1 MKHRVKYT
9 PSNKVVAAKAPYQV
23 NELIKEIQ
31 DTVYNVAYKYLKAE
45 GWDTSDV
52 ADYFVADVQE
62 AEPGVIRVEIRGELE
77 YEQLSELCSQLDKV
91 IAVKFDKDAYFE
103 PVEPGIAEA
112 FIRTNVKACSNVT
125 ASLNYVTPE
134 MKQLKRAISKIYV
147 DNDDQ
152 FHELVDSLL
161 INEPINLVPETRALK
176 RAIDSLVVDSEEE
189 KRTLVYEVAKDLGV
203 INSSSNVDVYSADDA
218 DDDAVDDIEREFQR
232 IDRSGTDEE
241 VEIAAIMYN
250 LGTTMKEAREIL
262 PTLSEDKIKDYV
274 DYYYLRDLPTSERV
288 KIWNKRKIT
297 SATNSEYAQMVDD
310 LDYFYEVYPEA
321 IEPIL
326 IRNGANLDNN
336 NWLDGCNISQAYNE
350 AVAYFE
356 SKYDKDDE
364 YSELNTGVGAR
375 LGWSNYIQSGTYD
388 VPDRHLDSIEDNS
401 WKELASKSV
410 EDSDGF
416 NTDYTL
422 YTNGET
428 YICMFGDKDLY
439 EPDEAYADYETEN
452 EQDAWDW
459 FNSYT
464 GFADEEDEY
473 DIYGS
478 EDLEKNADSDDA
490 LWDVIDDEEFE
501 FRGVQDVGYD
511 NDGNIMV
518 IFNHAISEDMI
529 EPTAEELLTAFR
541 QYGYPV
547 HEWNTNGCNVFI
559 LSRGGILG
567 STTNAS
573 TYDDL
578 DEELLDILDELSDM
592 GYDIHDEADIKMGL
606 GAGLGY
612 DKQDQKLIMKD
623 LRKRKIIASSVL
635 ARTKYVYIDH
645 YNAFDNG
652 KVLRNFQYMT
662 EEQAQEAARQAS
674 IKDPTDAYYVH
685 YDDVMNPGGDIVWV
699 NGVAYRGMDVSPRG
713 EGVAIRKGAQPVE
726 VATASTEIKA
736 HDFPES
742 EDGWG
747 TDVRG
752 ILDIPFARAEDLMY
766 EIRNTIRG
774 AYTDCETVEDLA
786 DYIRQLASKFE
797 EAADELESL

>member
-1 MKHRVKYT
+1 MKHTVKYR
-9 PSNKVVAAKAPYQV
+9 PSSKVVAAKAPYQV

-31 DTVYNVAYKYLKAE
+31 DTVYDVAYKYLKAE

-152 FHELVDSLL
+152 FHELVNSLL
-161 INEPINLVPETRALK
+161 SNEPINLVPETRALK

-203 INSSSNVDVYSADDA
+203 INSSSNVDVCCAD
-218 DDDAVDDIEREFQR
+218 
-232 IDRSGTDEE
+232 
-241 VEIAAIMYN
+241 AI
-250 LGTTMKEAREIL
+250 
-262 PTLSEDKIKDYV
+262 
-274 DYYYLRDLPTSERV
+274 
-288 KIWNKRKIT
+288 
-297 SATNSEYAQMVDD
+297 
-310 LDYFYEVYPEA
+310 
-321 IEPIL
+321 
-326 IRNGANLDNN
+326 
-336 NWLDGCNISQAYNE
+336 
-350 AVAYFE
+350 
-356 SKYDKDDE
+356 
-364 YSELNTGVGAR
+364 
-375 LGWSNYIQSGTYD
+375 
-388 VPDRHLDSIEDNS
+388 H
-401 WKELASKSV
+401 
-410 EDSDGF
+410 
-416 NTDYTL
+416 
-422 YTNGET
+422 
-428 YICMFGDKDLY
+428 
-439 EPDEAYADYETEN
+439 
-452 EQDAWDW
+452 
-459 FNSYT
+459 
-464 GFADEEDEY
+464 
-473 DIYGS
+473 
-478 EDLEKNADSDDA
+478 ADSDDA

-501 FRGVQDVGYD
+501 FRGVQDVAYD
-511 NDGNIMV
+511 NDDNIMV
-518 IFNHAISEDMI
+518 VFNHAISEDMI

>member
-23 NELIKEIQ
+23 ADLIKEIQ
-31 DTVYNVAYKYLKAE
+31 DTVYNVSAKYLKNE
-45 GWDTSDV
+45 GWEMNDI
-52 ADYFVADVQE
+52 ADYFVTEVQE
-62 AEPGVIRVEIRGELE
+62 VEPGVIKAEIRGELD

-91 IAVKFDKDAYFE
+91 VAIKFDKDAYFE

-112 FIRTNVKACSNVT
+112 FIRTNVEACSDVT
-125 ASLNYVTPE
+125 ASGTNALTMQDVQALIDDYGTKYFEATPTRGGRELWFSIFDVGGYNIRIKDGKIIMISTDDPYDDVRIFRNLDELRNYLEKQIAICKQEADMNYSANASTLVTSSLNYVTPE
-134 MKQLKRAISKIYV
+134 MKQLKRALSKIYV

-152 FHELVDSLL
+152 FHELVDSILS
-161 INEPINLVPETRALK
+161 NEPINLVPETRALK
-176 RAIDSLVVDSEEE
+176 RAIDNMVVDSEEE

-203 INSSSNVDVYSADDA
+203 INSSSNVDVCCAD
-218 DDDAVDDIEREFQR
+218 
-232 IDRSGTDEE
+232 
-241 VEIAAIMYN
+241 AI
-250 LGTTMKEAREIL
+250 
-262 PTLSEDKIKDYV
+262 
-274 DYYYLRDLPTSERV
+274 
-288 KIWNKRKIT
+288 
-297 SATNSEYAQMVDD
+297 
-310 LDYFYEVYPEA
+310 
-321 IEPIL
+321 
-326 IRNGANLDNN
+326 
-336 NWLDGCNISQAYNE
+336 
-350 AVAYFE
+350 
-356 SKYDKDDE
+356 
-364 YSELNTGVGAR
+364 
-375 LGWSNYIQSGTYD
+375 
-388 VPDRHLDSIEDNS
+388 H
-401 WKELASKSV
+401 
-410 EDSDGF
+410 
-416 NTDYTL
+416 
-422 YTNGET
+422 
-428 YICMFGDKDLY
+428 
-439 EPDEAYADYETEN
+439 
-452 EQDAWDW
+452 
-459 FNSYT
+459 
-464 GFADEEDEY
+464 
-473 DIYGS
+473 
-478 EDLEKNADSDDA
+478 ADSDDA

-501 FRGVQDVGYD
+501 FRGVQDVTYD
-511 NDGNIMV
+511 NDDNIMV

-747 TDVRG
+747 TDIRG
-752 ILDIPFARAEDLMY
+752 ILDIPFARAENLMY

-774 AYTDCETVEDLA
+774 AYTHCETVEDLA
-786 DYIRQLASKFE
+786 DYIRQLASEFE

>member
-23 NELIKEIQ
+23 ADLIKEIQ
-31 DTVYNVAYKYLKAE
+31 DTVYNVSAKYLKNE
-45 GWDTSDV
+45 GWEMNDI
-52 ADYFVADVQE
+52 ADYFVTEVQE
-62 AEPGVIRVEIRGELE
+62 VEPGVIKAEIRGELD

-91 IAVKFDKDAYFE
+91 VAIKFDKDAYFE

-112 FIRTNVKACSNVT
+112 FIRTNVEACSDVT
-125 ASLNYVTPE
+125 ASGTNALTMQDVQALIDDYGTKYFEAIPTSGGRELWFSIFDVGGYNIRIKDGKIIMISTDDPYDDVRIFRNLDELRNYLEKQIAIGKQEADMNYSANASTLVTSSLNYVTPE
-134 MKQLKRAISKIYV
+134 MKQLKRALSKIYV

-152 FHELVDSLL
+152 FHELVDSILS
-161 INEPINLVPETRALK
+161 NEPINLVPETRALK
-176 RAIDSLVVDSEEE
+176 RAIDNMVVDSEEE

-203 INSSSNVDVYSADDA
+203 INSSSNVDVCCAD
-218 DDDAVDDIEREFQR
+218 
-232 IDRSGTDEE
+232 
-241 VEIAAIMYN
+241 AI
-250 LGTTMKEAREIL
+250 
-262 PTLSEDKIKDYV
+262 
-274 DYYYLRDLPTSERV
+274 
-288 KIWNKRKIT
+288 
-297 SATNSEYAQMVDD
+297 
-310 LDYFYEVYPEA
+310 
-321 IEPIL
+321 
-326 IRNGANLDNN
+326 
-336 NWLDGCNISQAYNE
+336 
-350 AVAYFE
+350 
-356 SKYDKDDE
+356 
-364 YSELNTGVGAR
+364 
-375 LGWSNYIQSGTYD
+375 
-388 VPDRHLDSIEDNS
+388 H
-401 WKELASKSV
+401 
-410 EDSDGF
+410 
-416 NTDYTL
+416 
-422 YTNGET
+422 
-428 YICMFGDKDLY
+428 
-439 EPDEAYADYETEN
+439 
-452 EQDAWDW
+452 
-459 FNSYT
+459 
-464 GFADEEDEY
+464 
-473 DIYGS
+473 
-478 EDLEKNADSDDA
+478 ADSDDA

-501 FRGVQDVGYD
+501 FRGVQDVTYD
-511 NDGNIMV
+511 NDDNIMV

-578 DEELLDILDELSDM
+578 HEELLDILYELSDM

-752 ILDIPFARAEDLMY
+752 ILDIPFARAENLMY

-774 AYTDCETVEDLA
+774 AYTHCETVEDLA
-786 DYIRQLASKFE
+786 DYIRQLASEFE

>member
-1 MKHRVKYT
+1 
-9 PSNKVVAAKAPYQV
+9 
-23 NELIKEIQ
+23 
-31 DTVYNVAYKYLKAE
+31 
-45 GWDTSDV
+45 
-52 ADYFVADVQE
+52 
-62 AEPGVIRVEIRGELE
+62 
-77 YEQLSELCSQLDKV
+77 
-91 IAVKFDKDAYFE
+91 
-103 PVEPGIAEA
+103 
-112 FIRTNVKACSNVT
+112 
-125 ASLNYVTPE
+125 
-134 MKQLKRAISKIYV
+134 MKQLKRALSKIYV

-161 INEPINLVPETRALK
+161 SNEPINLVPETRALK
-176 RAIDSLVVDSEEE
+176 RAIDNMVVDSEEE

-203 INSSSNVDVYSADDA
+203 INSSSNVDVCCAD
-218 DDDAVDDIEREFQR
+218 
-232 IDRSGTDEE
+232 
-241 VEIAAIMYN
+241 AI
-250 LGTTMKEAREIL
+250 
-262 PTLSEDKIKDYV
+262 
-274 DYYYLRDLPTSERV
+274 
-288 KIWNKRKIT
+288 
-297 SATNSEYAQMVDD
+297 
-310 LDYFYEVYPEA
+310 
-321 IEPIL
+321 
-326 IRNGANLDNN
+326 
-336 NWLDGCNISQAYNE
+336 
-350 AVAYFE
+350 
-356 SKYDKDDE
+356 
-364 YSELNTGVGAR
+364 
-375 LGWSNYIQSGTYD
+375 
-388 VPDRHLDSIEDNS
+388 H
-401 WKELASKSV
+401 
-410 EDSDGF
+410 
-416 NTDYTL
+416 
-422 YTNGET
+422 
-428 YICMFGDKDLY
+428 
-439 EPDEAYADYETEN
+439 
-452 EQDAWDW
+452 
-459 FNSYT
+459 
-464 GFADEEDEY
+464 
-473 DIYGS
+473 
-478 EDLEKNADSDDA
+478 ADSDDA

-511 NDGNIMV
+511 NDDNIMV

-573 TYDDL
+573 TYDDI

-699 NGVAYRGMDVSPRG
+699 NGAAYRGMDVSPRG

-752 ILDIPFARAEDLMY
+752 ILDIPFARVEDLMY